1 MAKIPCPYCGRL
13 VDRLI
18 EGMCEDCYVER
29 HPLVTLKEENALRC
43 KYCGAWFLRGK
54 WMKSK
59 NPTELFAKFLAD
71 KGSINGVIE
80 KVELDEREEGAVARI
95 TVRGSPHQLIAP
107 RVITYEVSVEYI
119 YDVCTSCREMLSR
132 KEVALIQIRSTPR
145 ALDDLTKKKILNI
158 IEQEIFKLKDK
169 KVGFISDIKQL
180 KNGFDIYTT
189 SANLARHLAYV
200 IHNQFPSHI
209 IETAKVAG
217 VKNGR
222 KIYHMTYSVRVLT
235 YKPGD
240 LIRTR
245 EGEMMVISIN
255 NKFINLQDINS
266 KKYKQLTI
274 SELINTDAVFIEQ

>member
-1 MAKIPCPYCGRL
+1 VAKTPCPYCGRL

-18 EGMCEDCYVER
+18 EGMCKDCYVER
-29 HPLVTLKEENALRC
+29 HPLVTLKEKKALRC
-43 KYCGAWFLRGK
+43 KYCGALFTRGK
-54 WMKSK
+54 WIKSK
-59 NPTELFAKFLAD
+59 NPTELFVKFLMD
-71 KGSINGVIE
+71 KGSVNGVIE
-80 KVELDEREEGAVARI
+80 KVEIDEREEGAVARV

-107 RVITYEVSVEYI
+107 RVITYEMAVEYI

-132 KEVALIQIRSTPR
+132 KEAALVQIRPTPR

-158 IEQEIFKLKDK
+158 IEQEVFKLKDK
-169 KVGFISDIKQL
+169 RVGFVSDIKHL

-189 SANLARHLAYV
+189 SANLARHLAYA
-200 IHNQFPSHI
+200 IHSQLPSHI
-209 IETAKVAG
+209 IETAKVVG
-217 VKNGR
+217 VKDGR

-240 LIRTR
+240 IIKTK
-245 EGEMMVISIN
+245 EGEMIIVSVN

-274 SELINTDAVFIEQ
+274 FELLNTDTIFIEQ